1 MRLEVS
7 CFDLA
12 DGGPHQ
18 LAELTPLLVA
28 DRGLEILDLGNTLA
42 DEGHNRYIGDS
53 ADPGV
58 ADELRIKGQEPFRLF
73 RVPCRG
79 GLPFQ

>member
-1 MRLEVS
+1 MGFEVS

-12 DGGPHQ
+12 DGSPDQ
-18 LAELTPLLVA
+18 LAELPPLLVA
-28 DRGLEILDLGNTLA
+28 DRGLEVLDLGNTLA
-42 DEGHNRYIGDS
+42 DEGHNRYIGDP

-58 ADELRIKGQEPFRLF
+58 ADELWIQGQESCRLLWI
-73 RVPCRG
+73 PCRG